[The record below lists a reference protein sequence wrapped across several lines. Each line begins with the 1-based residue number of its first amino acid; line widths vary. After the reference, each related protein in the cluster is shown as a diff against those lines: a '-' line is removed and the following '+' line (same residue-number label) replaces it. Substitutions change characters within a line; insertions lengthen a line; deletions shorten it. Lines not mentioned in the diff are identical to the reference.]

1 MGRFPLIQAPPA
13 AMSSSLAQTAI
24 AFLIDLAEQGEI
36 DPWDVKV
43 VDVIDRFLSQ
53 LRAQAATL
61 ATQGRTPYEASLSES
76 GQGFLY
82 ASMLVLLKADTMVR
96 AEAEAEAE
104 VSEAEVWEDEE
115 LQTVPL
121 PRNLERHLHR
131 RAVAPT
137 PQRRQVT
144 LQELIQQLE
153 TMATVMA
160 DHSPRIRARRARPQP
175 QRQAVRAIAQLAHQE
190 NLSEIAAALEAF
202 LNQYWDELGEDLLW
216 IDFDLLLHQ
225 WPQFKPADLEDAHT
239 FETPQAEAVHEKVG
253 VFWGLLFL
261 SAQSKVEMAQDS
273 FYGDLKVRNLSRAPL
288 SAEEAGMPAFV
299 LPD

>member
-1 MGRFPLIQAPPA
+1 
-13 AMSSSLAQTAI
+13 MSLSLAQTAI

-43 VDVIDRFLSQ
+43 IDVIDRFLS
-53 LRAQAATL
+53 LLKTQAAAL
-61 ATQGRTPYEASLSES
+61 ASQGRTPYEANLSES

-104 VSEAEVWEDEE
+104 AAADVWEEE
-115 LQTVPL
+115 VLEAVPL

-131 RAVAPT
+131 RAVAPA
-137 PQRRQVT
+137 PQRRRVT

-160 DHSPRIRARRARPQP
+160 DHTPRLRARRARPQP

-202 LNQYWDELGEDLLW
+202 LDQYWDELGEQALWLDFEHLLR
-216 IDFDLLLHQ
+216 Q
-225 WPQFKPADLEDAHT
+225 WPQFKPAELEDNHE
-239 FETPQAEAVHEKVG
+239 FDNPQAESVHEKVG

-261 SAQSKVEMAQDS
+261 SAQSKVEMAQDT
-273 FYGDLKVRNLSRAPL
+273 FYGDLRVRNLNRAPIT
-288 SAEEAGMPAFV
+288 AEEAELPAFM

>member
-1 MGRFPLIQAPPA
+1 
-13 AMSSSLAQTAI
+13 MSSSLAQTAI
-24 AFLIDLAEQGEI
+24 AFLIDLADQGEI

-43 VDVIDRFLSQ
+43 IDVIDRFLS
-53 LRAQAATL
+53 LLKSQAEAL
-61 ATQGRTPYEASLSES
+61 ASQGRTPYEANLSES

-104 VSEAEVWEDEE
+104 ANPEEVWEEDIPD
-115 LQTVPL
+115 LVPL

-131 RAVAPT
+131 RAVAPI

-144 LQELIQQLE
+144 LHELIQQLE

-160 DHSPRIRARRARPQP
+160 DHQPRIRARRARPQP

-202 LNQYWDELGEDLLW
+202 LDQYWDELGEDTLW
-216 IDFDLLLHQ
+216 IDFELLLEH
-225 WPQFKPADLEDAHT
+225 WPQFKPADLEDAHD
-239 FETPQAEAVHEKVG
+239 FDTPHAAAVHEKVG

-261 SAQSKVEMAQDS
+261 SAQSKVELGQDQ
-273 FYGDLKVRNLSRAPL
+273 FYGDLRVRNLNRAPL
-288 SAEEAGMPAFV
+288 TAAEAELPAFI

>member
-1 MGRFPLIQAPPA
+1 
-13 AMSSSLAQTAI
+13 MSSSLAQTAI
-24 AFLIDLAEQGEI
+24 AFLIDLADQGEI

-43 VDVIDRFLSQ
+43 IDVIDRFLS
-53 LRAQAATL
+53 LLKAQSETL
-61 ATQGRTPYEASLSES
+61 ASQGRTPYEANLSES

-104 VSEAEVWEDEE
+104 ANPEE
-115 LQTVPL
+115 LWEEEIPELVPL

-160 DHSPRIRARRARPQP
+160 DHTPRLRARRARPQP

-190 NLSEIAAALEAF
+190 NLSEIAAALETF
-202 LNQYWDELGEDLLW
+202 LDQYWDELGEDLLW
-216 IDFDLLLHQ
+216 IDFELLLEQ
-225 WPQFKPADLEDAHT
+225 WPNFKPADLEDNHD
-239 FETPQAEAVHEKVG
+239 FDTPHAAAVHEKVG

-261 SAQSKVEMAQDS
+261 SAQSKVELGQDA
-273 FYGDLKVRNLSRAPL
+273 FYGDLRVRNLNRAPL
-288 SAEEAGMPAFV
+288 TAAEAELPAFI

>member
-1 MGRFPLIQAPPA
+1 
-13 AMSSSLAQTAI
+13 MSSSLAQTAI
-24 AFLIDLAEQGEI
+24 AFLIDLADQGEI

-43 VDVIDRFLSQ
+43 IDVIDRFLS
-53 LRAQAATL
+53 LLKTQAEAL
-61 ATQGRTPYEASLSES
+61 ASQGRTPYEANLSES

-104 VSEAEVWEDEE
+104 ANPEEVWEEDIPD
-115 LQTVPL
+115 LVPL

-144 LQELIQQLE
+144 LHELIQQLE

-160 DHSPRIRARRARPQP
+160 DHTPRLRARRARPQP

-202 LNQYWDELGEDLLW
+202 LDQYWDELGEDTLW
-216 IDFDLLLHQ
+216 IDFELLLQH
-225 WPQFKPADLEDAHT
+225 WPSFKPADLEDAHD
-239 FETPQAEAVHEKVG
+239 FDTPHAAEVHEKVG

-261 SAQSKVEMAQDS
+261 SAQSKVELSQDT
-273 FYGDLKVRNLSRAPL
+273 FYADLRVRNLNRAPL
-288 SAEEAGMPAFV
+288 TAEDAELPAFI

>member
-1 MGRFPLIQAPPA
+1 
-13 AMSSSLAQTAI
+13 MSSSLAQTAI
-24 AFLIDLAEQGEI
+24 AFLIDLADQGEI

-43 VDVIDRFLSQ
+43 IDVIDRFLS
-53 LRAQAATL
+53 LLKAQAETL
-61 ATQGRTPYEASLSES
+61 ASQGRTPYEANLSES

-96 AEAEAEAE
+96 TEAEAE
-104 VSEAEVWEDEE
+104 VSEEEVWEDEPPD
-115 LQTVPL
+115 QVPL

-153 TMATVMA
+153 TMAAVMA
-160 DHSPRIRARRARPQP
+160 DHTPRLRARRARPQP

-190 NLSEIAAALEAF
+190 NLSEIAAALEGF
-202 LNQYWDELGEDLLW
+202 LDQYWDEFGEDLLW

-225 WPQFKPADLEDAHT
+225 WPNFKPADLDNHD
-239 FETPQAEAVHEKVG
+239 FDTPQAEAVHEKVG

-261 SAQSKVEMAQDS
+261 SAQSKVELAQDA
-273 FYGDLKVRNLSRAPL
+273 FYADLRVRNLNRAPL
-288 SAEEAGMPAFV
+288 TEADAELPAFV

>member
-1 MGRFPLIQAPPA
+1 
-13 AMSSSLAQTAI
+13 MSSSLAQTAI
-24 AFLIDLAEQGEI
+24 AFLIDLADQGEI

-43 VDVIDRFLSQ
+43 IDVIDRFLS
-53 LRAQAATL
+53 LLKSQAETL
-61 ATQGRTPYEASLSES
+61 ASQGRTPYEANLSES

-104 VSEAEVWEDEE
+104 ANPEEVWEEDIPD
-115 LQTVPL
+115 LVPL

-131 RAVAPT
+131 RAVAPI

-160 DHSPRIRARRARPQP
+160 DHAPRLRARRARPQP

-202 LNQYWDELGEDLLW
+202 LDRYWDELGEDTLW
-216 IDFDLLLHQ
+216 IDFELLLEH
-225 WPQFKPADLEDAHT
+225 WPQFKPADLEDAHD
-239 FETPQAEAVHEKVG
+239 FETPHAAAVHEKVG

-261 SAQSKVEMAQDS
+261 SAQSKVELGQDQ
-273 FYGDLKVRNLSRAPL
+273 FYGDLRVRNLNRAPL
-288 SAEEAGMPAFV
+288 TAAEAELPAFI